1 MGRGQGNTR
10 KKLTYDKPGLTEDE
24 IEEIREAFNLFD
36 TDGTGTIDPGE
47 LKAAMRSLGF
57 ESKNPTIFQM
67 IASLDADGPIGFD
80 DFLDSITHKLGDKDS
95 REGIFKIF
103 QLFDD
108 DGTGHISLKNLKRV
122 SKELG
127 ETMTEEE
134 LKEMIERADSNGDG
148 AITPEDFYLIMT
160 IRPSRGRRCL
170 EGAMPPLPLLQDRR
184 SGQGHPCA

>member
-1 MGRGQGNTR
+1 MRGSVGSRSQTGPSR

-36 TDGTGTIDPGE
+36 TDGSGTIDPGE

-57 ESKNPTIFQM
+57 ETKNPTIFQM
-67 IASLDADGPIGFD
+67 IADLDQDNGTPIGFD
-80 DFLDSITHKLGDKDS
+80 DFLDAITAKLGDKET
-95 REGIFKIF
+95 RAGIYKIF
-103 QLFDD
+103 DLFDD
-108 DGTGHISLKNLKRV
+108 DKSGTITLKNLKRV

-148 AITPEDFYLIMT
+148 AITPEDFYNIMT
-160 IRPSRGRRCL
+160 KKTFP
-170 EGAMPPLPLLQDRR
+170 
-184 SGQGHPCA
+184 